1 MTLGEVEVALS
12 RLTDN
17 QIVQGELLARLEHV
31 VERNAE
37 AIARN
42 TEAIARNTEAI
53 ERLTDRTDV
62 MQSAME
68 RLFEHMDRFIR
79 GLEGNG
85 HRGV

>member
-1 MTLGEVEVALS
+1 MTLGEVEVALN
-12 RLTDN
+12 RLVDN
-17 QIVQGELLARLEHV
+17 QVVQGQLLARLEHV

-42 TEAIARNTEAI
+42 TEAIEH
-53 ERLTDRTDV
+53 LTDRTNV

-85 HRGV
+85 HRSA